1 MYRVVENR
9 SQEKNASHFLFLA
22 RMWTGQTHVEAKNGI
37 VFSKNN
43 IAKTKTLD
51 VMR

>member
-9 SQEKNASHFLFLA
+9 SQEKNASHFLFLV
-22 RMWTGQTHVEAKNGI
+22 RMWAEQTRMEAKNSI
-37 VFSKNN
+37 VFPKNN

>member
-9 SQEKNASHFLFLA
+9 SQEKNASHFLFLVRVRA
-22 RMWTGQTHVEAKNGI
+22 EQTHMEAKTSI
-37 VFSKNN
+37 VFPKNN